1 MSPCRNHQSRLS
13 PVAEQSGDPLEMLRR
28 IKFEPVGFHPIEG
41 HALNIVEQ
49 VNQTWTFCV
58 ALAGGASTTC
68 SAPGRGWPSFGS
80 GRRCLSSSRH
90 HERERRMR
98 WAETF
103 AAVTPQN
110 NGKLAKD
117 LLKLSAR
124 PERHRYVFFMSPLFK
139 GNKRLSQFEAHGI
152 EVWSVD
158 V

>member
-1 MSPCRNHQSRLS
+1 
-13 PVAEQSGDPLEMLRR
+13 
-28 IKFEPVGFHPIEG
+28 
-41 HALNIVEQ
+41 
-49 VNQTWTFCV
+49 
-58 ALAGGASTTC
+58 
-68 SAPGRGWPSFGS
+68 
-80 GRRCLSSSRH
+80 
-90 HERERRMR
+90 MR